1 MEKYILE
8 VKAYNE
14 LNDREEREMFMEEV
28 EIVDLYLQGV
38 ECEGFSYE
46 ETEAYEF
53 TLNFEKEFKLLS
65 IVKKINEIL
74 DTRLVAYV
82 DFKVVE
88 EA

>member
-14 LNDREEREMFMEEV
+14 LNNREYREMFMEEV
-28 EIVDLYLQGV
+28 EKVDLYLQSV

-46 ETEAYEF
+46 ETDVYEF
-53 TLNFEKEFKLLS
+53 TLDFGKEFKLFG
-65 IVKKINEIL
+65 IVEEINKIL
-74 DTRLVAYV
+74 DTNLVAYV

-88 EA
+88 EV